1 MRKIASIGFA
11 IVALAATALPALADD
26 QAIGYATGRIG
37 GAPAWSYDREART
50 TWWPYG
56 AQRTAPSSYG
66 TYAQYND
73 YAQYGEYPQ
82 GGGYLQRSCTYSG
95 GPKASNNWTCQ

>member
-11 IVALAATALPALADD
+11 IVALTATALPALADD

-37 GAPAWSYDREART
+37 GTPAWSYDRQART

-66 TYAQYND
+66 ANAQYND
-73 YAQYGEYPQ
+73 YAQYGDYAQ
-82 GGGYLQRSCTYSG
+82 GGGYLQRSCTYTG
-95 GPKASNNWTCQ
+95 GPKASSNWTCQ